1 MSFDV
6 GIRAGVSGD
15 EQALSA
21 VGKASFLEAFAG
33 ILDGANIIAH
43 CEREHAPAVYRNWL
57 ADGAMRVWLA
67 EASPGRAPIGY
78 LVLAPAKLP
87 IAEPRADD
95 LEIKRIYLLHR
106 FQGQSVGKRLMAAAV
121 ADARARGAGRLLLG
135 VYAANHDALAFY
147 RRCGFGQI
155 GQRTFRVGD
164 TDYDDVIFALDLAR
178 DASAAA

>member
-1 MSFDV
+1 MGFDMS
-6 GIRAGVSGD
+6 IRAGAAGD

-33 ILDGANIIAH
+33 VLDGADIIAH
-43 CEREHAPAVYRNWL
+43 CESQHAPAVYRDWL

-67 EASPGRAPIGY
+67 EASPGGAPVGY

-106 FQGQSVGKRLMAAAV
+106 FHGLGIGKSLMAAALD
-121 ADARARGAGRLLLG
+121 DARARGAGRVLLG
-135 VYAANHDALAFY
+135 VYAGNHDALAFY
-147 RRCGFGQI
+147 RRCGFAQI

-164 TDYDDVIFALDLAR
+164 TDYDDIILALEL
-178 DASAAA
+178 SAAA

>member
-1 MSFDV
+1 MSFDI
-6 GIRAGVSGD
+6 GIRAGTAGD

-33 ILDGANIIAH
+33 VLDGDDILAH
-43 CEREHAPAVYRNWL
+43 CESQHAPAVYSDWL
-57 ADGAMRVWLA
+57 ANGAMRIWLA
-67 EASPGRAPIGY
+67 EVSPGRAPIGY
-78 LVLAPAKLP
+78 LVLAPATLP
-87 IAEPRADD
+87 IAEPRAGD

-106 FQGQSVGKRLMAAAV
+106 FQGQNVGKRLMAAAL
-121 ADARARGAGRLLLG
+121 ADARSRGAGRLLLG

-164 TDYDDVIFALDLAR
+164 TDYDDVILAMDLAPN
-178 DASAAA
+178 